1 MADHR
6 PADQGPAD
14 RGCLLVIEHELDA
27 PAGLLGL
34 WAQARGLALSTI
46 HLGGGDRLPAR
57 LPDCAGV
64 VVLGSEQTAFDD
76 AVPWLHGELSL
87 VRQALADGVPLLG
100 ICFGGQVLARA
111 LGARVYRLPE
121 PEIGW
126 VRLASPHPGLACGP
140 WLEWHR
146 DGFELPQGA
155 RELATGGASVQAYAI
170 GPHLGLQFHPEATEP
185 ITQAWLRAT
194 QPPLSAAQE
203 GLAPPGLAG
212 RGRQDRGRRRRL
224 VLRLA
229 GRRVRRGDPGHGIPG
244 PSGGSKRTV
253 KSKPRLRP
261 ESVTNWTGQSPRSA
275 RWGAGP
281 HVRST
286 IYAP

>member
-1 MADHR
+1 M
-6 PADQGPAD
+6 
-14 RGCLLVIEHELDA
+14 IEHELDA
-27 PAGLLGL
+27 PAGLLTP
-34 WAQARGLALSTI
+34 WAQARGLTLSTI

-87 VRQALADGVPLLG
+87 VRQALAGGVPLLG

-126 VRLASPHPGLACGP
+126 VRLASQHPALAGGP
-140 WLEWHR
+140 WLEWHQ

-194 QPPLSAAQE
+194 QPPLTAAQ
-203 GLAPPGLAG
+203 AG
-212 RGRQDRGRRRRL
+212 RL
-224 VLRLA
+224 
-229 GRRVRRGDPGHGIPG
+229 RRGWQDAGDGIAADAAALFSAWLDGEFAAAVPGPATPGHPA
-244 PSGGSKRTV
+244 RV
-253 KSKPRLRP
+253 
-261 ESVTNWTGQSPRSA
+261 SA
-275 RWGAGP
+275 Q
-281 HVRST
+281 
-286 IYAP
+286 

>member
-1 MADHR
+1 MADH
-6 PADQGPAD
+6 GPAAHG
-14 RGCLLVIEHELDA
+14 RLLVIEHELDA
-27 PAGLLGL
+27 PAGLLGA
-34 WAQARGLALSTI
+34 WAQARGLTLSTI

-126 VRLASPHPGLACGP
+126 VRLASQHPGLACGP

-146 DGFELPQGA
+146 DGFELPHGA

-185 ITQAWLRAT
+185 ITQDWLRAT
-194 QPPLSAAQE
+194 QPPLSAAQA
-203 GLAPPGLAG
+203 GL
-212 RGRQDRGRRRRL
+212 
-224 VLRLA
+224 
-229 GRRVRRGDPGHGIPG
+229 RRGWQDAGDGTTAGAPALFSAWLDGEFAATFPGTPAPGHPA
-244 PSGGSKRTV
+244 RV
-253 KSKPRLRP
+253 
-261 ESVTNWTGQSPRSA
+261 SA
-275 RWGAGP
+275 Q
-281 HVRST
+281 
-286 IYAP
+286 

>member
-1 MADHR
+1 MGDHGR
-6 PADQGPAD
+6 
-14 RGCLLVIEHELDA
+14 LLVIEHELDA
-27 PAGLLGL
+27 PAGLLGP
-34 WAQARGLALSTI
+34 WAQDRGLALSTV

-57 LPDCAGV
+57 LPPYCTGL

-76 AVPWLHGELSL
+76 AVPWLPGELAL

-126 VRLASPHPGLACGP
+126 VRLASQHPGLAGGP

-146 DGFELPQGA
+146 DGFDLPPGA

-185 ITQAWLRAT
+185 ITQGWLRAT
-194 QPPLSAAQE
+194 QPPLPPAQAGGLSQGWQDAGGRTAAEAGVLFSAWLDGEFAPAAPGTGPDPAAVAAQ
-203 GLAPPGLAG
+203 
-212 RGRQDRGRRRRL
+212 
-224 VLRLA
+224 
-229 GRRVRRGDPGHGIPG
+229 
-244 PSGGSKRTV
+244 
-253 KSKPRLRP
+253 
-261 ESVTNWTGQSPRSA
+261 
-275 RWGAGP
+275 
-281 HVRST
+281 
-286 IYAP
+286 